1 MGSLRLN
8 ILAPC
13 SFQVI
18 LNTGMLAA
26 DSAGRPDRA
35 YRLLRAMQELNV
47 EADVVSITTL
57 GSTLCKVCSR
67 LATSKAGVKTGC
79 PKLDR

>member
-1 MGSLRLN
+1 
-8 ILAPC
+8 
-13 SFQVI
+13 
-18 LNTGMLAA
+18 MLAA

-57 GSTLCKVCSR
+57 GWGLCFQG
-67 LATSKAGVKTGC
+67 L
-79 PKLDR
+79 